1 MADEGGAACVPTCS
15 KPLSMQGMAS
25 VLEEFL
31 HRKSVLEGLPGHE
44 YSRLRNL
51 YEALNTELTNENPVQ
66 AKGSGH
72 ST

>member
-1 MADEGGAACVPTCS
+1 MADEGVARVPTS
-15 KPLSMQGMAS
+15 SAPLSMQDMAS

-31 HRKSVLEGLPGHE
+31 QRKSVLEGLPGHE

-51 YEALNTELTNENPVQ
+51 YETLNKELNANPIRT
-66 AKGSGH
+66 KGSGH

>member
-1 MADEGGAACVPTCS
+1 
-15 KPLSMQGMAS
+15 MQGMAS

-31 HRKSVLEGLPGHE
+31 HRKSVMEGLPGHE